1 MPLIDEAVIDPRK
14 SVAELR
20 VQFDGMVLY
29 DHVLAGADG
38 VVKTI
43 RELDEMGVIRAVTL
57 HADIP

>member
-14 SVAELR
+14 SVDELR

-38 VVKTI
+38 VVNTI